1 MNFVVDNSWSTL
13 VSDDENIRNVAWSA
27 FVGNLKTYVL
37 LVPQE
42 VRGTVVEKGKQWN
55 GAGYGQG
62 SLGHLIYEL
71 SRECVLSVDFDEYR
85 NVVLVALALYWTLPT
100 MPVVLEG
107 SAKAAAFA
115 ICKVLSDED
124 SKPSSAPSVRTPWEL
139 GQTPLPN
146 KQYSETVKKLTH
158 SLDDSERAR
167 LLKDVPFFTDLPHDR
182 PVNNHGKDASLAIER
197 AHRAWESQV
206 HKAIRLLVSLDLS
219 MEPCVRATGYCR
231 AMPQCAL
238 QHYSAQHSARYGSGS
253 WVCNPMS

>member
-27 FVGNLKTYVL
+27 FVGNLKTYVR

-42 VRGTVVEKGKQWN
+42 VRGAVVEKGMQWN

-62 SLGHLIYEL
+62 SLGRLIYEL
-71 SRECVLSVDFDEYR
+71 SGECVLSVSFDEYR

-100 MPVVLEG
+100 MPLVLEG

-124 SKPSSAPSVRTPWEL
+124 SKPSSAPSVRMPWEL
-139 GQTPLPN
+139 QQTPLP
-146 KQYSETVKKLTH
+146 KQYSEIIKKLTH

-167 LLKDVPFFTDLPHDR
+167 LLKDVPFFT
-182 PVNNHGKDASLAIER
+182 S
-197 AHRAWESQV
+197 
-206 HKAIRLLVSLDLS
+206 
-219 MEPCVRATGYCR
+219 
-231 AMPQCAL
+231 
-238 QHYSAQHSARYGSGS
+238 
-253 WVCNPMS
+253 